1 MLLIFSSYRLSITL
15 TLILMAPSTPP
26 KEHRLNLRLSE
37 QEWNKIHKLAS
48 NTTCRS
54 VSEYCRKILLQEP
67 VTVFHR
73 NQSFDNL
80 EEDLAPLLPILKTFG
95 DDFNT
100 LVQGLSADNNTGSHI
115 MLDILLLRSRQF
127 LDTST
132 QIKDYLK
139 KIADTCAQA

>member
-1 MLLIFSSYRLSITL
+1 M
-15 TLILMAPSTPP
+15 STSQTS
-26 KEHRLNLRLSE
+26 KEYRLNLRLSE

-54 VSEYCRKILLQEP
+54 VSEYCRKVLLREP
-67 VTVFHR
+67 VIVYHR

-100 LVQGLSADNNTGSHI
+100 LIQGLSADNNAGSHI

-127 LDTST
+127 LDTASR
-132 QIKDYLK
+132 IKDLLT

>member
-1 MLLIFSSYRLSITL
+1 MSS
-15 TLILMAPSTPP
+15 STPP

-37 QEWNKIHKLAS
+37 QEWDKIHKLAS

-54 VSEYCRKILLQEP
+54 VSEYCRKVLLHEP
-67 VTVFHR
+67 VKVFHR
-73 NQSFDNL
+73 NQSLDNL

-100 LVQGLSADNNTGSHI
+100 LIQGLSADNNAGTNI

-127 LDTST
+127 LDTAT
-132 QIKDYLK
+132 QIKDHLK
-139 KIADTCAQA
+139 KIADKCAQA

>member
-1 MLLIFSSYRLSITL
+1 
-15 TLILMAPSTPP
+15 MATPTPP

-54 VSEYCRKILLQEP
+54 VSEYCRKVLLREP
-67 VTVFHR
+67 VTVFQR
-73 NQSFDNL
+73 NQSFDDF

-100 LVQGLSADNNTGSHI
+100 LVQGLSGDSNAGTNI
-115 MLDILLLRSRQF
+115 MLDVLLLRSRQF
-127 LDTST
+127 LDTT
-132 QIKDYLK
+132 VQIKELLI
-139 KIADTCAQA
+139 KISNTCVQASNTAKAS